1 MKSYT
6 LEEANA
12 NVDLIQKTFNHVG
25 TLHKLIR
32 QLKITYLYV
41 VLWQSKGNHNS
52 YSNKDN
58 ELDIKQLEV
67 KSIIRK
73 IENLVEPI
81 IERGIIVRD
90 IKQGLVDIP
99 SIKERCMIYLC
110 WLSGEPEV
118 RFWHGINVGFSDS
131 QLI

>member
-12 NVDLIQKTFNHVG
+12 NVDMIQKTFNHVG

-32 QLKITYLYV
+32 QLKNNLYV

-81 IERGIIVRD
+81 IDRGI
-90 IKQGLVDIP
+90 
-99 SIKERCMIYLC
+99 
-110 WLSGEPEV
+110 EV
-118 RFWHGINVGFSDS
+118 
-131 QLI
+131 